1 MISWLETNA
10 ETLISWVRMADGVRQ
25 VWVSISSCHVSSFVT
40 MEKLINLSE
49 LSSWSEVKLLSRIR
63 LFATPWTVAYHAPS
77 MGFSRIL
84 EWVAISFSSGSSQ
97 PRDQTWVSCIAGRRF
112 TVWATREA
120 QMICKMDIIPI
131 VLLRMLGG
139 LNMVICMQVCIM
151 AVSGAWSV
159 FKKLWLLL
167 LFTLQGKL
175 GH

>member
-1 MISWLETNA
+1 M
-10 ETLISWVRMADGVRQ
+10 VDGVRQ
-25 VWVSISSCHVSSFVT
+25 VWISISSCHVSSYVT
-40 MEKLINLSE
+40 LEKLINLSE
-49 LSSWSEVKLLSRIR
+49 LLSWSEVKSLSRIR
-63 LFATPWTVAYHAPS
+63 IFATPWTVAYQALS

-84 EWVAISFSSGSSQ
+84 EWVAISFPRGSSQ
-97 PRDQTWVSCIAGRRF
+97 PRDQTWVSRIAGRCF

-120 QMICKMDIIPI
+120 QMVCKMDIIPI
-131 VLLRMLGG
+131 VLLGMLGG
-139 LNMVICMQVCIM
+139 LNMVICMQVCSI